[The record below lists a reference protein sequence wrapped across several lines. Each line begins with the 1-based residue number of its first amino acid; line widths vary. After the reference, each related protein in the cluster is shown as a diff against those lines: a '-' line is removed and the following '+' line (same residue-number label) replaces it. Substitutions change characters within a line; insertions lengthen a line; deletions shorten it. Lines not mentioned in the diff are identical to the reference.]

1 MELGRLDQE
10 NCTHPLITGHEC
22 AGEIVEI
29 RRNVSGLIWAKVA
42 DVTPFNVTKN
52 HLIDVQAQLKIAQ
65 GFDAVLENSRNQAV
79 LDEMV
84 EAMVMGGHISLQSI
98 ITSKDLPR

>member
-1 MELGRLDQE
+1 MKLGRLGQE

-22 AGEIVEI
+22 AGEIVEL

-42 DVTPFNVTKN
+42 DVTPVNVTKN

-65 GFDAVLENSRNQAV
+65 GFDVGLDVSDNQAA

-84 EAMVMGGHISLQSI
+84 EAMVMGGHISL
-98 ITSKDLPR
+98 